1 MSNIRRV
8 KIENE
13 DGTNIV
19 EVNDNNEL
27 KVGLDSNSTIISL
40 LQKLIEEQKET
51 NKYLRKIYK

>member
-40 LQKLIEEQKET
+40 LQKLVDEQKET
-51 NKYLRKIYK
+51 NKYLRKIYQ

>member
-51 NKYLRKIYK
+51 NKYLRKIYQ

>member
-13 DGTNIV
+13 DGTNIAD
-19 EVNDNNEL
+19 VNDNNEF
-27 KVGLDSNSTIISL
+27 KVGLDNNSVVISL

-51 NKYLRKIYK
+51 NKYLRKIYQ